1 MSAGSLPQQMK
12 KVTDMSTT
20 PLSDRE
26 QLLVNQLGLTKE
38 VNSVEALNG
47 YFSLGD
53 TSSATQRISVLVEY
67 KNLLKDAEAAG
78 LDVLDA
84 ANKARAE
91 VVAEFTRIQEAATV
105 HVTKVVTA
113 VVNTVESEFQK
124 LRAEIQAKLAELTA
138 TAVAPAAISAPTN
151 TVAVSTT
158 SIPAVSAALA
168 GSAADGQVVAIPT
181 AVVAVPE
188 AAPAVVADTAP
199 VAVQAQ

>member
-1 MSAGSLPQQMK
+1 MK

-38 VNSVEALNG
+38 VNSVESLNG

-91 VVAEFTRIQEAATV
+91 VVAEFTRIQEAATA
-105 HVTKVVTA
+105 HVSKVVTA
-113 VVNTVESEFQK
+113 VVTSVETEFDK
-124 LRAEIQAKLAELTA
+124 LRAEIQAKLSELTA
-138 TAVAPAAISAPTN
+138 TAVAPAAISTPTN

-158 SIPAVSAALA
+158 SIPAASAELPVSAT
-168 GSAADGQVVAIPT
+168 DGQVVEAPT
-181 AVVAVPE
+181 AAVAVPE
-188 AAPAVVADTAP
+188 AAPAVASDAAP
-199 VAVQAQ
+199 VATYS